1 MSIDV
6 TGKMRFG
13 PRMMVMIS
21 AVVLLAVA
29 AVTAVLYAQYHR
41 AHTQMIINDLDGR
54 GERYAQSFTDWLV
67 ARQDE
72 MKYLATLEPARR
84 SNLND
89 LNHLLQQIAQAQG
102 FYDTIFVVQ
111 PDGRGLVGVSYE
123 NGRARIM
130 PQSEANDFNVPD
142 RAWFRTAISGQDVF
156 SQPVVSRA
164 TGNLVS
170 TVASPIRQDGRI
182 VGVMR
187 GAVTLDGL
195 IARVRELAGDSA
207 ADIYIINQQ
216 GQALT
221 PTASV
226 RNPEQ
231 AIDTQ
236 AAGDIAEMRGGAGV
250 YRNAA
255 GVDVVGSYTP
265 IPMLG
270 WGLVLELNAAEAM
283 APVRATMG
291 AMALLVIVIL
301 AAAVGIGALIV
312 RSVSRTLGGDPQYAA
327 DRVVDVA
334 GGDLTVA
341 IDLKAGDRDSLLASI
356 NGMRNSLR
364 DMIGKISQNSEAL
377 AAAAT
382 ELSQIAAET
391 DRGVQEQ
398 TTQID
403 SAAAAMN
410 EMTATVEEVSRN
422 AQSVA
427 DSALQASERASGGME
442 VVARSSASMQKLSQ
456 EVSDASGVIGQL
468 KTDCDTIGNVLQVIR
483 DVAAQTNLL
492 ALNASIEAA
501 RAGESGRG
509 FAVVADEV
517 RNLARRTEQSTDE
530 IQSAIDQLQ
539 NRAESAVSVMEKS
552 VSRARSSRD
561 LASEAEQALS
571 EIADMVGQINDM
583 IQQVAS
589 ATEEQTSVAREIN
602 ENIHN
607 VKEVSEQSAH
617 NVNQTTE
624 ATDSLS
630 QLAEQLR
637 DETSRFRV

>member
-1 MSIDV
+1 
-6 TGKMRFG
+6 
-13 PRMMVMIS
+13 MIT
-21 AVVLLAVA
+21 AVVLLAVGT
-29 AVTAVLYAQYHR
+29 VTAVLYAQYYR

-54 GERYAQSFTDWLV
+54 GERYAQSFSDWLV

-72 MKYLATLEPARR
+72 MRYLASLDPARR
-84 SNLND
+84 SSSNE

-195 IARVRELAGDSA
+195 IARVRELAGDSEV
-207 ADIYIINQQ
+207 DIYLINQQ
-216 GQALT
+216 GVALT
-221 PTASV
+221 PTPSV
-226 RNPEQ
+226 RNLDQP
-231 AIDTQ
+231 IDTQ
-236 AAGDIAEMRGGAGV
+236 AARDIAEMRGGAGV

-255 GVDVVGSYTP
+255 GVEVVGSYTP

-270 WGLVLELNAAEAM
+270 WGLVLELDSSIAM

-291 AMALLVIVIL
+291 MMALLVLVIL
-301 AAAVGIGALIV
+301 ALAVGIGALIV
-312 RSVSRTLGGDPQYAA
+312 RSLTRTLGGDPQYAK

-334 GGDLTVA
+334 AGDLTLA
-341 IDLKAGDRDSLLASI
+341 IELKAGDKDSLLASI
-356 NGMRNSLR
+356 NSMKNSLR

-403 SAAAAMN
+403 SAATAMN
-410 EMTATVEEVSRN
+410 EMAATVEEVSSN

-427 DSALQASERASGGME
+427 DSALQASERAGSGME
-442 VVARSSASMQKLSQ
+442 VVARSSASMQELSK
-456 EVSDASGVIGQL
+456 EVADASGVIDQL

-539 NRAESAVSVMEKS
+539 SRAGSAVTVMEKS
-552 VSRARSSRD
+552 VSRAQASRE

-571 EIADMVGQINDM
+571 EIADRVGQINDM